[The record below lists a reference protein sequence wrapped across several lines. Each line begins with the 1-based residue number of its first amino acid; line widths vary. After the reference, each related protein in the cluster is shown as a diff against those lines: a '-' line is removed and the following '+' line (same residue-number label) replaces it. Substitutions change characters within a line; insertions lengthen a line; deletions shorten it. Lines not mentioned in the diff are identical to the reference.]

1 MRFVNASAS
10 SGTLVK
16 KLRGDGGGIDDDLA
30 FPELQ

>member
-10 SGTLVK
+10 SGMLVR
-16 KLRGDGGGIDDDLA
+16 KLRGDDGGIDDDLA